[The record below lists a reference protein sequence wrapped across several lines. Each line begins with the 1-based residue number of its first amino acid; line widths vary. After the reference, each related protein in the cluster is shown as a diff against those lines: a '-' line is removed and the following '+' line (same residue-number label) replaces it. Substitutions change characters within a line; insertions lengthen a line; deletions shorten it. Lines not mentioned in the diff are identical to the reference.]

1 MLKKCMTALMAI
13 FLSTSAYMPEL
24 VSAQTV
30 APHVAP
36 AIEDIRLLIVKN
48 LGAQDNTVAVS
59 ITGGVFDIL
68 RVNSNM
74 NDATHPEFNK
84 EASAIASVVSKA
96 IFDIDTAQYKKIH
109 TIRVRYVNR
118 SGSPAKDKIIDS
130 VEFRKSQNGAFEIH
144 ST

>member
-30 APHVAP
+30 APHVSP

-96 IFDIDTAQYKKIH
+96 IFDIDTAQYKKI
-109 TIRVRYVNR
+109 
-118 SGSPAKDKIIDS
+118 
-130 VEFRKSQNGAFEIH
+130 
-144 ST
+144 